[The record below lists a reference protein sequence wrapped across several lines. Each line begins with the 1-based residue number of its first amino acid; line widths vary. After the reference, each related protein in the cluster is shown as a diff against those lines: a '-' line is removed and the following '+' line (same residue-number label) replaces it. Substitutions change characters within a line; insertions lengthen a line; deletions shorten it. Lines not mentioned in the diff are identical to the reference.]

1 MTVGWKEWTLH
12 DVLFGIVAPLIVALL
27 IIGFPLLTPFL
38 QSINPA
44 LIGIVGFGFAEV
56 LLIAAIPLLFG
67 LLWNRW
73 AGGIS
78 GFLLGSIY
86 SLWYSHRFLIINVF
100 GGDQD
105 SFGGFGGGFGGG
117 DLILLGYLV
126 SAMLIGYIA
135 GALNKRSDHF
145 IRMIVSALIAAT
157 TGSLLLFLTYQF
169 DPLNVV
175 TGTYGFLLTVGPR
188 IALAI
193 VIPIL
198 AKLFMWFDITPKQ
211 AKNTC

>member
-1 MTVGWKEWTLH
+1 
-12 DVLFGIVAPLIVALL
+12 
-27 IIGFPLLTPFL
+27 LTPFL
-38 QSINPA
+38 RSINPA
-44 LIGIVGFGFAEV
+44 LIGIVGFG
-56 LLIAAIPLLFG
+56 LIKIILIAAIPLFFG

-86 SLWYSHRFLIINVF
+86 ALSESHKYLVINVF
-100 GGDQD
+100 GGDQG

-126 SAMLIGYIA
+126 SAMLMGYMA
-135 GALNKRSDHF
+135 GALNKSSNYF
-145 IRMIVSALIAAT
+145 LRMLVSSLIAAV
-157 TGSLLLFLTYQF
+157 TGGLLLFLTHQF

-175 TGTYGFLLTVGPR
+175 TGPFGFLVTVGSR

-193 VIPIL
+193 IVPIL
-198 AKLFMWFDITPKQ
+198 AKIFMWFDITPKQ
-211 AKNTC
+211 VNSTH